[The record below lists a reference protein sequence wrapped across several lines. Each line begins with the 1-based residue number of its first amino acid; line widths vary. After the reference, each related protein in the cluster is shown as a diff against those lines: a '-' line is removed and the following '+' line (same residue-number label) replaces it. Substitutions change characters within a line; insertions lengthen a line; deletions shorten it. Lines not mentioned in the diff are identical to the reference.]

1 MLRSG
6 NARIGGMMKKIFIV
20 LTFIFI
26 SLLGFA
32 DNVNV
37 GVRIPLEEPKIILD
51 FNMKLMMGVVK
62 VENNP
67 KYKKLVSYVDENLSK
82 KGRVKYS
89 ANINLKNTTIEIF
102 SENGE
107 LLYEEK
113 LPEEFM
119 DLLNYSLVTAD
130 DREKTKKF
138 IKGLYENTAYML
150 ISKNNGKPK
159 FFKEVNLESDGHK
172 IKNTIEV
179 ILKREL
185 TEAEKKELLSLK
197 NEKLITKYRTYVDN
211 EISKVYTDNNLTIL
225 KEFKN
230 STETLTAYDKNRN
243 SLKREK
249 RYTDRSYSN
258 GILKNYKNDKL
269 VDEIVFENS
278 MPKLKKMYYDDGN
291 LAFEFPL
298 KDGKIHGEA
307 KKYYRSGK
315 IREVYSFKNGKRE
328 GIGREY
334 SETGEIIKES
344 LYKDNEEIKKIK

>member
-1 MLRSG
+1 
-6 NARIGGMMKKIFIV
+6 MKKIFIV

-26 SLLGFA
+26 SLLSFA
-32 DNVNV
+32 DNTNV
-37 GVRIPLEEPKIILD
+37 GVRIPLGEQKVELD
-51 FNMKLMMGVVK
+51 NNLKFLLGLTK
-62 VENNP
+62 VENST
-67 KYKKLVSYVDENLSK
+67 KYKKFINYVEENLDK
-82 KGRVKYS
+82 KGVAKYS
-89 ANINLKNTTIEIF
+89 AAINLKKGAMEVF
-102 SENGE
+102 SENGT
-107 LLYEEK
+107 LLDEEK
-113 LPEEFM
+113 LPDEFM
-119 DLLNYSLVTAD
+119 TMVSLPLNFEEGK
-130 DREKTKKF
+130 EKEKVKKML
-138 IKGLYENTAYML
+138 KEAYENPTYVT

-159 FFKEVNLESDGHK
+159 IYMERTMGPAEEK
-172 IKNTIEV
+172 IKIIDEV

-185 TEAEKKELLSLK
+185 TEAEKKEMLTLK
-197 NEKLITKYRTYVDN
+197 NDELIAKYRTYVDN

-230 STETLTAYDKNRN
+230 LTETLTAYDKNRN

-249 RYTDRSYSN
+249 RYTDSSYSN
-258 GILKNYKNDKL
+258 GILKSYKNDKL

>member
-1 MLRSG
+1 M
-6 NARIGGMMKKIFIV
+6 
-20 LTFIFI
+20 
-26 SLLGFA
+26 
-32 DNVNV
+32 
-37 GVRIPLEEPKIILD
+37 
-51 FNMKLMMGVVK
+51 
-62 VENNP
+62 
-67 KYKKLVSYVDENLSK
+67 
-82 KGRVKYS
+82 
-89 ANINLKNTTIEIF
+89 
-102 SENGE
+102 
-107 LLYEEK
+107 
-113 LPEEFM
+113 
-119 DLLNYSLVTAD
+119 
-130 DREKTKKF
+130 
-138 IKGLYENTAYML
+138 
-150 ISKNNGKPK
+150 
-159 FFKEVNLESDGHK
+159 
-172 IKNTIEV
+172 
-179 ILKREL
+179 
-185 TEAEKKELLSLK
+185 K

-230 STETLTAYDKNRN
+230 LTETLTAYDKNRN

-249 RYTDRSYSN
+249 RYTDSSYSN
-258 GILKNYKNDKL
+258 GILKSYKNDKL

-328 GIGREY
+328 CIGREY

>member
-1 MLRSG
+1 
-6 NARIGGMMKKIFIV
+6 MKKIFIV
-20 LTFIFI
+20 LTFVFI
-26 SLLGFA
+26 SLLSFA
-32 DNVNV
+32 DNTNV
-37 GVRIPLEEPKIILD
+37 GVRIPLGEQKVELD
-51 FNMKLMMGVVK
+51 NNLKFLLGLTK
-62 VENNP
+62 VENST
-67 KYKKLVSYVDENLSK
+67 KYKKFINYVEENLDK
-82 KGRVKYS
+82 KGIAKYS
-89 ANINLKNTTIEIF
+89 AAINLKKGAMEVF
-102 SENGE
+102 SENGT
-107 LLYEEK
+107 LLDEEK
-113 LPEEFM
+113 LPDEFM
-119 DLLNYSLVTAD
+119 TMVSLPLNFEEGK
-130 DREKTKKF
+130 EKEKVKKML
-138 IKGLYENTAYML
+138 KEAYENPTYVT

-159 FFKEVNLESDGHK
+159 IHMERTMGPAEEK
-172 IKNTIEV
+172 IKIIDEV

-211 EISKVYTDNNLTIL
+211 EISKVYTDNNLTVL

-230 STETLTAYDKNRN
+230 LTETLTAYDKNRN

-249 RYTDRSYSN
+249 RYTDSSYSN
-258 GILKNYKNDKL
+258 GILKSYKNDKL

-315 IREVYSFKNGKRE
+315 IREVYSFKNGKKE